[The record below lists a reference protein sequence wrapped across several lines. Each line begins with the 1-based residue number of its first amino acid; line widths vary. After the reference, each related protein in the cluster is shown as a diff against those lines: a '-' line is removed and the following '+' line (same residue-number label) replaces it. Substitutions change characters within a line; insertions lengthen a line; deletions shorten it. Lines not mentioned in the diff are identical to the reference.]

1 MGLADNIEN
10 EGDASAVVSRVTA
23 TPRRLAVSPET
34 YSFLL
39 FCALALS
46 AVAIFP
52 DYYVLFLVILTI
64 DGIATLANS
73 DTTVEVARSAYFLA
87 LLIPSVAQ
95 GRPNLLLLFLE
106 VALVLTALDFSF
118 LLRRIRGTVVDP
130 SVLRNRIRSYGYT
143 VVPTFLLSYALT
155 YLSSFI
161 SDFAL
166 PDPILLLA
174 ASATAALFVIYVVT
188 RLLSSRSA
196 SGLH

>member
-10 EGDASAVVSRVTA
+10 EGDASAVVSRATA

-39 FCALALS
+39 FCALSLS

-87 LLIPSVAQ
+87 LLIP
-95 GRPNLLLLFLE
+95 
-106 VALVLTALDFSF
+106 
-118 LLRRIRGTVVDP
+118 
-130 SVLRNRIRSYGYT
+130 
-143 VVPTFLLSYALT
+143 
-155 YLSSFI
+155 
-161 SDFAL
+161 
-166 PDPILLLA
+166 
-174 ASATAALFVIYVVT
+174 
-188 RLLSSRSA
+188 
-196 SGLH
+196 

>member
-10 EGDASAVVSRVTA
+10 EGDASAVVSRATA

-39 FCALALS
+39 FCALSLS

-155 YLSSFI
+155 YFSSFI